1 MRLIDTI
8 LEVDGEGATTSAT
21 VSADWPRDGLGAVPT
36 ILLVELVAQTA
47 AVSGGFRERRETD
60 SRGTHG
66 GLLVGIKQA
75 SFRIRSLPMGARLV
89 IRATIRPLL
98 DHYKEIL
105 GEVRIDDTPVAEMTL
120 QSLQL
125 ERGEAD
131 AG

>member
-21 VSADWPRDGLGAVPT
+21 VNADWPRDGLGAVPT

-75 SFRIRSLPMGARLV
+75 FFRIRSLPMGARLV

-105 GEVRIDDTPVAEMTL
+105 GEVRIDETPVAEMTL

-125 ERGEAD
+125 ERGGTD